1 MIITGISTGL
11 ALLIPSYKGILL
23 ALFLSQLQMLWDCCD
38 GELARWKKKFS
49 PAGIF
54 LDTIGHYSAEATIVL
69 MLGLRAASWPDNSL
83 NESNFPFFGALLAII
98 IILNKVL
105 NDAVHVA
112 RFFTGGSRNNDDREI
127 GKPKSSLLSNV
138 RSVARFFPLHKMFH
152 SVEMTIV
159 ISLASAIGY
168 LTNQENPLQLLIN
181 WALPISGVV
190 LIGHLIAILSSRKL
204 IVS

>member
-1 MIITGISTGL
+1 
-11 ALLIPSYKGILL
+11 LIPGYKGILL

-69 MLGLRAASWPDNSL
+69 VLGLRAANWPAAPL

-98 IILNKVL
+98 VILNKVL

-112 RFFTGGSRNNDDREI
+112 RFFTGESRNKDDREI
-127 GKPKSSLLSNV
+127 GQPKNSLLSIV
-138 RSVARFFPLHKMFH
+138 RSVARFFPLHRIFH

-159 ISLASAIGY
+159 ISLVSAIGY
-168 LTNQENPLQLLIN
+168 LTNQENSLQSLIN
-181 WALPISGVV
+181 WILPISVFI

-204 IVS
+204 IAS